1 MAITNS
7 RFGKC
12 ANSGNCSIAG
22 ARATVEVAK
31 GSDFVCTGC
40 GKPLLPIDSGVA
52 VGGWKRRVV
61 GALIAA
67 LAVVGAAAVG
77 ALIAALAVPEVAAW
91 FQRLR
96 PRAVESGMAVDP
108 PPPVTVVV
116 PQGKPEQPAVPV
128 TGDCSEADRH
138 AGLCTR
144 PR

>member
-1 MAITNS
+1 MAIMNS
-7 RFGKC
+7 RLGKC
-12 ANSGNCSIAG
+12 VNFGNCSIAD

-40 GKPLLPIDSGVA
+40 GKPLLPIDSGEA
-52 VGGWKRRVV
+52 VGGWKTRGV
-61 GALIAA
+61 GVLIAV

-96 PRAVESGMAVDP
+96 PGAVASRVAVDP
-108 PPPVTVVV
+108 PPPVTVAV
-116 PQGKPEQPAVPV
+116 PQDKPKRPDVPV
-128 TGDCSEADRH
+128 TGDCSEADQQ
-138 AGLCTR
+138 AGICMR